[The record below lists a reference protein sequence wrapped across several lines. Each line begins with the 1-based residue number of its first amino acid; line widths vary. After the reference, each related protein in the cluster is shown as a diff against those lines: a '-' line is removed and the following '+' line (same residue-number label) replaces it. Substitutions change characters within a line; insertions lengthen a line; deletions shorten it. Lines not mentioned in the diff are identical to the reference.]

1 MARKKAT
8 AKPARR
14 KPGTGAIR
22 YKTGRA
28 LPWEAAFPLGD
39 GQYRYDYFHERSEA
53 DAHLDRLT
61 EERDHKDMPRNI
73 ARGSQRVDTFLQFWL
88 KIKKPHLAPK
98 TYHDYHYQCELA
110 AGRIGGYRLD
120 EVVRETADNLI
131 AFFHERGYKNVGQM
145 KMVLRQAFDY
155 ALEEEYIRRNPF
167 QKVKVPAVERRKT
180 VVLSA
185 AERQRLLDVL
195 ADRPLEPLFHLYSRL
210 GLREGEGL
218 ALQWKDVNWSES
230 TVTIER
236 QYVTVRGKTVLRHN
250 PKNKKPRVIPI
261 PRDILEMLRRH
272 SDRQRQQI
280 AQTEDWEDH
289 GLIFPSERGTPISQR
304 NLMRIFKDSNNSLI
318 KQARLPEDL
327 TIHGLRHTAAYL
339 MEQDRV
345 PRSVRKSIL
354 GHATAAM
361 ADHYSD
367 HADMEA
373 MRAAVEKRA

>member
-1 MARKKAT
+1 MARKKA
-8 AKPARR
+8 AKPTRR
-14 KPGTGAIR
+14 KPNTGTIR
-22 YKTGRA
+22 FKKGREA
-28 LPWEAAFPLGD
+28 PWEAAFPIGH

-53 DAHLDRLT
+53 ESHLDRLT
-61 EERDHKDMPRNI
+61 EERDHKDTPRNV

-110 AGRIGGYRLD
+110 AGQIGGYRLD

-131 AFFHERGYKNVGQM
+131 AYFHGRGYKNVGQM

-167 QKVKVPAVERRKT
+167 QKVKVPATERRKT
-180 VVLSA
+180 VALSA

-195 ADRPLEPLFHLYSRL
+195 IGKPLEALFHLYSRL

-218 ALQWKDVNWSES
+218 ALQWKDVHWSES
-230 TVTIER
+230 TITIER
-236 QYVTVRGKTVLRHN
+236 QYVAVKGRMTLRHY
-250 PKNKKPRVIPI
+250 PKNKKPRVVPL
-261 PRDILEMLRRH
+261 PRDLLELLRRH
-272 SDRQRQQI
+272 SDWQRQYI
-280 AQTEDWEDH
+280 ARADDWEDH

-304 NLMRIFKDSNNSLI
+304 NLMRMFKDGDNSLI
-318 KQARLPEDL
+318 KRARLPEGV

-345 PRSVRKSIL
+345 PRSVRKAIL

-367 HADMEA
+367 HADIGA
-373 MRAAVEKRA
+373 MRAAVEKAS